1 MLEATS
7 DFIRL
12 SEADAILICVP
23 TPLGPHKEPD
33 LQYVESS
40 AHAIQKT
47 LRPGQLVILES
58 TTYPGTTDDLLKPIL
73 ESPCH
78 PERSAP
84 KGREVEGPPE
94 SQSGSK
100 NTGGVDGKSEFRIP
114 KSEISEGS
122 GGNSEFRIPNSELNC
137 GTDFFLA
144 FSPERE
150 DPGNPSFGT
159 TNTPKVVGG
168 VDETSGDLA
177 QALYDQIVD
186 STVRVA
192 SARIAEA
199 AKLTENIFRSVN
211 IALVNELKIIYDR
224 LGIDIWDVLDAAE
237 TKPFGFMRFNPGPGL
252 GGHCILGSE
261 WLRIRGCGLAG
272 VYRAADLFGV
282 IARRFPA
289 AVTRNGIFVEP
300 KGLEALALDTG
311 SGEVD
316 WFPVTTLYRGRYEGR
331 GVRFSIDAANDLT
344 VTNEHPMLVH
354 RDHVFETVSAQNV
367 NAGDRLPV
375 VQEDQSSGM
384 VDRTAQVAKAETVQ
398 ISDWVYSMEVP
409 EANTFVTSSG
419 IAVHNCIPL
428 DPFYL
433 AWRAREA
440 GVPTR
445 FIELAG
451 EINTSMPG
459 YVIEKL
465 QAALNERGKAVKGA
479 KVLILGLAYKPDI
492 DDPRESPAFE
502 IIDRLLALGAE
513 ISYHDPHIPIAPKM
527 RSWPGLPRM
536 TSVELTPEALAAA
549 DAVLLVTNHEKVDYD
564 LVLEHAPLI
573 IDTRGVYRGRGGMV
587 RPA

>member
-1 MLEATS
+1 MTTTHADKLLEKIENKTALVGIIGLGYVGLPLALAFTEKGFNVLGLDVDPVKIDQLTAGECYIKHLDCERVERAVAASLFEATT
-7 DFIRL
+7 DFARL
-12 SEADAILICVP
+12 AEPDAILICVP
-23 TPLGPHKEPD
+23 TPLGPHREPD
-33 LQYVESS
+33 MRYVEKSTM
-40 AHAIQKT
+40 AIQDT

-58 TTYPGTTDDLLKPIL
+58 TTYPGTTDELLKPIL
-73 ESPCH
+73 ENACH
-78 PERSAP
+78 PERSSEAS
-84 KGREVEGPPE
+84 E
-94 SQSGSK
+94 SKDLGGGEDIEPLKCGS
-100 NTGGVDGKSEFRIP
+100 
-114 KSEISEGS
+114 
-122 GGNSEFRIPNSELNC
+122 
-137 GTDFFLA
+137 DFFLA

-252 GGHCILGSE
+252 GGHCI
-261 WLRIRGCGLAG
+261 
-272 VYRAADLFGV
+272 
-282 IARRFPA
+282 
-289 AVTRNGIFVEP
+289 
-300 KGLEALALDTG
+300 
-311 SGEVD
+311 
-316 WFPVTTLYRGRYEGR
+316 
-331 GVRFSIDAANDLT
+331 
-344 VTNEHPMLVH
+344 
-354 RDHVFETVSAQNV
+354 
-367 NAGDRLPV
+367 
-375 VQEDQSSGM
+375 
-384 VDRTAQVAKAETVQ
+384 
-398 ISDWVYSMEVP
+398 
-409 EANTFVTSSG
+409 
-419 IAVHNCIPL
+419 PL

-465 QAALNERGKAVKGA
+465 QAALNERGKTVKGA
-479 KVLILGLAYKPDI
+479 RILILGLAYKPDI

-502 IIDRLLALGAE
+502 IIDRLVELGAE
-513 ISYHDPHIPIAPKM
+513 VSYNDPHIPVAPSM
-527 RSWPGLPRM
+527 RSWPDLPPM
-536 TSVELTPEALAAA
+536 ESVELDPETLNATDA
-549 DAVLLVTNHEKVDYD
+549 AVLVTDHSKIDYD
-564 LVLEHAPLI
+564 LVLEHAALV
-573 IDTRGVYRGRGGMV
+573 IDTRGVFRDTDNKV

>member
-1 MLEATS
+1 
-7 DFIRL
+7 
-12 SEADAILICVP
+12 
-23 TPLGPHKEPD
+23 
-33 LQYVESS
+33 
-40 AHAIQKT
+40 
-47 LRPGQLVILES
+47 
-58 TTYPGTTDDLLKPIL
+58 
-73 ESPCH
+73 
-78 PERSAP
+78 
-84 KGREVEGPPE
+84 
-94 SQSGSK
+94 
-100 NTGGVDGKSEFRIP
+100 
-114 KSEISEGS
+114 
-122 GGNSEFRIPNSELNC
+122 
-137 GTDFFLA
+137 
-144 FSPERE
+144 
-150 DPGNPSFGT
+150 
-159 TNTPKVVGG
+159 
-168 VDETSGDLA
+168 
-177 QALYDQIVD
+177 
-186 STVRVA
+186 
-192 SARIAEA
+192 
-199 AKLTENIFRSVN
+199 
-211 IALVNELKIIYDR
+211 
-224 LGIDIWDVLDAAE
+224 
-237 TKPFGFMRFNPGPGL
+237 MRFNPGPGL